1 MANKKIS
8 QLDPATTPLA
18 GTEEA
23 EIVQGG
29 VNKRVAVSEFSGGT
43 TPDLEAV
50 LTEGNVSTLPIT
62 VGNITATDVDGG
74 SPVLVLNYDTNNS
87 NIIAD
92 FIDANSGFAHS
103 IRANDLTNNQ
113 EISLINES
121 GDVVLTTPKT
131 ANFTAVNSAVYT
143 ANGTITV
150 TDPTGIANKG
160 YIVHV
165 IGGTSTIGGVGYTTG
180 ALVYRFYN
188 GSTWA
193 SVDMNG
199 SGGVSDGDKGDI
211 TVSGSGTV
219 WTIDN
224 GAVNDAKV
232 ASGID
237 AVKIADGS
245 VSNTEFQ
252 YINTLSSNAQTQ
264 IDAKADKS
272 TSAYKFKVNNTN
284 ATANETETDYHS
296 AGMQAY
302 VDTPTFTAGTA
313 PSGSADLTYNWQ
325 RIGNWVKANFTFYYP
340 TAGATVTQILIPI
353 PSDMPDPVVPT
364 GFTGASMVLYLGQ
377 GTMISTQ
384 TSIGVSAS
392 DMYSYLVRNA
402 GDTDFEFGIS
412 ATAGSYRVFRMTIEY
427 PTS

>member
-1 MANKKIS
+1 MAIVRNSIKLSSGGGTEITVVANYSALPDPTTVTGEFYWAEASQGTSWLPGSLGGTYYNSGMYYSNGVAWQFMNVPYQATQATVNTGTNDNQFVTPNTLKNQNYLAPLASPALTGSPTAPTQSANDNSTKI
-8 QLDPATTPLA
+8 ATTA
-18 GTEEA
+18 YA
-23 EIVQGG
+23 
-29 VNKRVAVSEFSGGT
+29 
-43 TPDLEAV
+43 
-50 LTEGNVSTLPIT
+50 
-62 VGNITATDVDGG
+62 
-74 SPVLVLNYDTNNS
+74 
-87 NIIAD
+87 
-92 FIDANSGFAHS
+92 
-103 IRANDLTNNQ
+103 
-113 EISLINES
+113 
-121 GDVVLTTPKT
+121 
-131 ANFTAVNSAVYT
+131 
-143 ANGTITV
+143 
-150 TDPTGIANKG
+150 
-160 YIVHV
+160 
-165 IGGTSTIGGVGYTTG
+165 
-180 ALVYRFYN
+180 
-188 GSTWA
+188 
-193 SVDMNG
+193 
-199 SGGVSDGDKGDI
+199 
-211 TVSGSGTV
+211 
-219 WTIDN
+219 
-224 GAVNDAKV
+224 DAKV
-232 ASGID
+232 ADTITDGVTTIAPSQNAVFD
-237 AVKIADGS
+237 ALA
-245 VSNTEFQ
+245 
-252 YINTLSSNAQTQ
+252 L
-264 IDAKADKS
+264 KADKS

-353 PSDMPDPVVPT
+353 PSDMPDPIVPT